1 MKLGETDKERNR
13 GALFVAV
20 HHDHA
25 LDNGC
30 HSPCLCAPIFA
41 MSRPFADLAA
51 DLPLLDAP
59 APVGYRESSGNG
71 ITRYLEKTRTGENDD

>member
-1 MKLGETDKERNR
+1 
-13 GALFVAV
+13 
-20 HHDHA
+20 
-25 LDNGC
+25 
-30 HSPCLCAPIFA
+30 

-71 ITRYLEKTRTGENDD
+71 ITRYL